1 MPSIPKVIS
10 GISLIESGL
19 FGCFELQYP
28 VARDHRG
35 DFIKSFNKSM
45 FTAMGFET
53 EFPEC
58 FYSVS
63 ATRVLRGMHFQL
75 PPADHAKL
83 LYCISGSILD
93 VAVDLRVGS
102 PTYGSYA
109 AFELNA
115 EAHTAAYLPRGLAHG
130 YYVLEGPACVMYHVS
145 SEYSPS
151 RDAGIRW
158 DSFGFDWP
166 DKDPIIS
173 NRDSQ
178 FQSMKDFVSPFVFSK
193 P

>member
-1 MPSIPKVIS
+1 VIS
-10 GISLIESGL
+10 GISLVESGL
-19 FGCFELQYP
+19 LGCFELQYP

-35 DFIKSFNKSM
+35 DFIKSFNKST

-63 ATRVLRGMHFQL
+63 ASRVLRGMHFQL
-75 PPADHAKL
+75 PAADHAKL
-83 LYCISGSILD
+83 LYCISGRILD

-109 AFELNA
+109 AFELSA
-115 EAHTAAYLPRGLAHG
+115 ETHTAAYLPRGLAHG

-151 RDAGIRW
+151 LDAGIRW

-173 NRDSQ
+173 NRDLQ
-178 FQSMKDFVSPFVFSK
+178 FQSMKDFASPFVFPK